1 MELSASEQIKLLL
14 KREKFKQKDMAIALS
29 ERLGKKYTPGGFAQK
44 MNRNTIS
51 HDEFVII
58 ADILGYDV
66 KVERRCK

>member
-1 MELSASEQIKLLL
+1 MELNTTEQIKLML
-14 KREKFKQKDMAIALS
+14 KREKYMQKDMAHALT
-29 ERLGKKYTPGGFAQK
+29 ERIGKKYTPGSFAQK

-66 KVERRCK
+66 KVERRI